1 VFHMMMR
8 RRELSKT
15 AEGVVGCADDGSG
28 HVPHERGAAVA
39 AANLKMAAAKKMG
52 EEWWHGGKGDDGKR
66 KKKKKRKVDNG
77 RSGRVNAATPFQQGL
92 TDSGCSILTFM
103 NANQPE

>member
-1 VFHMMMR
+1 VSHMVMR

-39 AANLKMAAAKKMG
+39 AADLTMAAAKKWG
-52 EEWWHGGKGDDGKR
+52 TNGGMEAKGMMAKGRKR
-66 KKKKKRKVDNG
+66 KTKTKTKK
-77 RSGRVNAATPFQQGL
+77 S
-92 TDSGCSILTFM
+92 
-103 NANQPE
+103 